1 MYGPLIVRQTHA
13 ENIHADLYDEDL
25 SEHVLMVQD
34 WVHKTGVDMF
44 VPHHWDDGSN
54 KATSF
59 LINGK
64 GRHKNFG
71 VNHYPGLFT
80 PVEELFV
87 KQGKRYRLRVISV
100 GVSLCP
106 VEMSIEVSYHI
117 SFQKCTTHNKEILYF
132 IIVFFSYNQNIHYS
146 YLNEAMLEY
155 P

>member
-87 KQGKRYRLRVISV
+87 EQGKRYRLRVISV

-106 VEMSIEVSYHI
+106 VEMSIEVSCHI
-117 SFQKCTTHNKEILYF
+117 F
-132 IIVFFSYNQNIHYS
+132 IPKVYS
-146 YLNEAMLEY
+146 
-155 P
+155 